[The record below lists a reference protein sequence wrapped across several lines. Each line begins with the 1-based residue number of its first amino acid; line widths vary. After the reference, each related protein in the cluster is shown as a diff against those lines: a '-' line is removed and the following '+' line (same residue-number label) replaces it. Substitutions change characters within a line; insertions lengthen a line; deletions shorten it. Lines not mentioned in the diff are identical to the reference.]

1 MSRRLLPPQLKSRLF
16 QCFLSW
22 RHHHHG
28 GPCPLSSLRIETHS
42 SRTLCDLI
50 LALAWKSQAMAS
62 NARMRSL
69 AWHSSSVCV
78 HHNIAFAVPVP
89 QKELFALSNVI
100 MLSLSSRALLLDRC
114 DVFRQCMCCCHHS
127 VTSIGFPMPP
137 DFVYRHLLFSP
148 RTMNSR
154 PCANSKIL
162 NGALASSGITTIRSA
177 AFLKPRTFSRVELP
191 RQLHRCVISK
201 IAETRLCFSE
211 KVFDA

>member
-1 MSRRLLPPQLKSRLF
+1 
-16 QCFLSW
+16 
-22 RHHHHG
+22 
-28 GPCPLSSLRIETHS
+28 
-42 SRTLCDLI
+42 
-50 LALAWKSQAMAS
+50 MAR

-69 AWHSSSVCV
+69 AWHSSSCV
-78 HHNIAFAVPVP
+78 FTTTFVAFAVPVP
-89 QKELFALSNVI
+89 HKEHFALSNVI

-211 KVFDA
+211 KVFDV